1 LNGLAGKPLVK
12 RHTDESGI
20 PMKNCRKLAAGPLL
34 ALLATLP
41 LPLAACPHELPE
53 SPRLLEPAADAP
65 RVSREKSGTLPTKD
79 GLRLR
84 VNTDLGDVHIF
95 TDASGQVSYRV
106 TLETDPRE
114 PGAEQFLNGFAL
126 AARTVAS
133 GISID
138 GKVSW
143 RAFRGRLWVNYE
155 IHIPR
160 RYGLDVNTQAGNI
173 DVQDI
178 QGRVILATAG
188 GNISAGRVNPPETT
202 GLASDRTEK
211 LAAQLE
217 TQGGHITIGDV
228 AGSVR
233 AATAGGH
240 IAAGNIEGDATLHS
254 GGGHIR
260 AGRIAGVAK
269 LDTGGGNIQ
278 VASAGSNVTASTG
291 GGQIEFGEAAG
302 DIRAHTGGG
311 AVRIEHISGPAAVE
325 ATGGSVFLRQVDG
338 PLHVSAATG
347 NITASF
353 AEGRGT
359 ETIARAVRPLPG
371 ASRLESVD
379 GDIIVYLPRELAVT
393 IDAIIEQGGAH
404 RILADP
410 SLALKLS
417 YQDSKA
423 GTRAVRGQCDMNG
436 GGGVLYLKAL
446 SGNIVL
452 RLGEP
457 DSGRVSGPEPSRPP
471 GWRAGRDGDE
481 SDHEPE
487 GFFNEVRRRIQTSWW
502 GGVPIETSELQKR
515 LAYSVAPVYPEVAR
529 QAGMEG
535 DVVLR
540 AYISSDG
547 RVASLKV
554 LSGSPVLARA
564 AIKAV
569 EKWRYQPVLIHG
581 QPVNVV
587 TTLTVA
593 FRLQ

>member
-1 LNGLAGKPLVK
+1 
-12 RHTDESGI
+12 
-20 PMKNCRKLAAGPLL
+20 MKNCRKIAAGPLL
-34 ALLATLP
+34 ALLAALP
-41 LPLAACPHELPE
+41 LPLVACPHELPE
-53 SPRLLEPAADAP
+53 APRRLEPAADAP
-65 RVSREKSGTLPTKD
+65 RVSREKSGTLATTE

-84 VNTDLGDVHIF
+84 VNTDLGDIHIF

-114 PGAEQFLNGFAL
+114 PGAEQFLNEFAL
-126 AARTVAS
+126 AARTVSS
-133 GISID
+133 GIALE
-138 GKVSW
+138 GKVPG
-143 RAFRGRLWVNYE
+143 RVFHGRLWVSYE

-188 GNISAGRVNPPETT
+188 GNISAGRVSPPETA
-202 GLASDRTEK
+202 GLASNRTEK

-217 TQGGHITIGDV
+217 TQGGHIAIGDV
-228 AGSVR
+228 AGSVH

-240 IAAGNIEGDATLHS
+240 IATGNIEGDATLHS

-311 AVRIEHISGPAAVE
+311 AVRIERISGPAAVE
-325 ATGGSVFLRQVDG
+325 ATGGSVFLRRVDG

-353 AEGRGT
+353 AEGRGR
-359 ETIARAVRPLPG
+359 ETIARAVRHLPG
-371 ASRLESVD
+371 ASRLESAE

-410 SLALKLS
+410 SLPLKLS
-417 YQDSKA
+417 YQDPKA
-423 GTRAVRGQCDMNG
+423 GMRAVHGECDMNG

-452 RLGEP
+452 KLGEP
-457 DSGRVSGPEPSRPP
+457 DSGRVSAPEPPRPP
-471 GWRAGRDGDE
+471 EWRARGEGDE

-487 GFFNEVRRRIQTSWW
+487 SFFNEVRRRIQTSWW

-515 LAYSVAPVYPEVAR
+515 LSYSVAPVYPEVAR

-535 DVVLR
+535 EVVLR
-540 AYISSDG
+540 AYVSSDG
-547 RVASLKV
+547 RIASLKV

-564 AIKAV
+564 AIEAV
-569 EKWRYQPVLIHG
+569 EKWRYLPVLIHG

>member
-1 LNGLAGKPLVK
+1 
-12 RHTDESGI
+12 
-20 PMKNCRKLAAGPLL
+20 MKNCRKIAAGPLL
-34 ALLATLP
+34 ALLAALP
-41 LPLAACPHELPE
+41 LPLLACPHELPDA
-53 SPRLLEPAADAP
+53 PRLLEPAADAP
-65 RVSREKSGTLPTKD
+65 RVSREKSGTLATKD

-114 PGAEQFLNGFAL
+114 PGAEQFLNEFAL
-126 AARTVAS
+126 AARAVSS
-133 GISID
+133 GISLE
-138 GKVSW
+138 GKVPW
-143 RAFRGRLWVNYE
+143 RAFHGRLWVSYE

-178 QGRVILATAG
+178 EGRVILATAG
-188 GNISAGRVNPPETT
+188 GNISVGRVSPPETAA
-202 GLASDRTEK
+202 LASHRAEK

-228 AGSVR
+228 AGSVH

-240 IAAGNIEGDATLHS
+240 IATGNIEGDAALHT
-254 GGGHIR
+254 GGGHIQ
-260 AGRIAGVAK
+260 AGRIAGAAR

-278 VASAGSNVTASTG
+278 VASAGSNVAASTE

-302 DIRAHTGGG
+302 EIRAHTGGG
-311 AVRIEHISGPAAVE
+311 AVRIERISGPAAVE

-353 AEGRGT
+353 AEGRGP
-359 ETIARAVRPLPG
+359 ETIARAVRHLPG
-371 ASRLESVD
+371 ASRLESAD

-410 SLALKLS
+410 SLPLKLS

-423 GTRAVRGQCDMNG
+423 GMRMVHGECNMNG
-436 GGGVLYLKAL
+436 GGGVLQLKAV

-452 RLGEP
+452 KLGEP
-457 DSGRVSGPEPSRPP
+457 DAGRVSAPEPPLPP
-471 GWRAGRDGDE
+471 EWRIAGEGDE
-481 SDHEPE
+481 SGHEPE
-487 GFFNEVRRRIQTSWW
+487 SFFNEVRRRIQRSWW

-540 AYISSDG
+540 AYVSSDG
-547 RVASLKV
+547 RVASMRV

-564 AIKAV
+564 AIEAV

-581 QPVNVV
+581 QPANVV

-593 FRLQ
+593 FRLH

>member
-1 LNGLAGKPLVK
+1 VK
-12 RHTDESGI
+12 RHTGEGGI
-20 PMKNCRKLAAGPLL
+20 PMKNCRKIAAGPLL
-34 ALLATLP
+34 ALLAALP
-41 LPLAACPHELPE
+41 LPLVACPHELPE
-53 SPRLLEPAADAP
+53 APRLLEPAADAP
-65 RVSREKSGTLPTKD
+65 RVSREKSGTLATKD

-106 TLETDPRE
+106 TLEADPRE
-114 PGAEQFLNGFAL
+114 PGAEQFLDEFVL
-126 AARTVAS
+126 AARTVPS
-133 GISID
+133 GIALD
-138 GKVSW
+138 GKVPW
-143 RAFRGRLWVNYE
+143 RAFHGRLWVSYE

-178 QGRVILATAG
+178 EGRVILATAG
-188 GNISAGRVNPPETT
+188 GNISAGRVVSPPESAAA
-202 GLASDRTEK
+202 ASTHAERP
-211 LAAQLE
+211 AAQLE

-228 AGSVR
+228 AGSVL

-240 IAAGNIEGDATLHS
+240 ISTGNIAGDATLHT

-260 AGRIAGVAK
+260 AGRIAGMAK

-278 VASAGSNVTASTG
+278 VASAGSNVTASTA

-311 AVRIEHISGPAAVE
+311 AVRIERISGPAAVE

-353 AEGRGT
+353 AEGRGP
-359 ETIARAVRPLPG
+359 ETIARAIRRLPG
-371 ASRLESVD
+371 ASRLESAD

-410 SLALKLS
+410 SLPLKLS

-423 GTRAVRGQCDMNG
+423 GMRAVHGECDMNG
-436 GGGVLYLKAL
+436 GGGVLHLKAV

-452 RLGEP
+452 KLGEP
-457 DSGRVSGPEPSRPP
+457 DSGRISAPEPPRPP
-471 GWRAGRDGDE
+471 EWRTAGEADE

-487 GFFNEVRRRIQTSWW
+487 NFFSGVRRRIQTSWW
-502 GGVPIETSELQKR
+502 GGVPIETSDLQKR
-515 LAYSVAPVYPEVAR
+515 LAYSVSPVYPEVAR

-540 AYISSDG
+540 AYVSSDG

-564 AIKAV
+564 AIEAV

-581 QPVNVV
+581 QPVSVV

-593 FRLQ
+593 FRMQ